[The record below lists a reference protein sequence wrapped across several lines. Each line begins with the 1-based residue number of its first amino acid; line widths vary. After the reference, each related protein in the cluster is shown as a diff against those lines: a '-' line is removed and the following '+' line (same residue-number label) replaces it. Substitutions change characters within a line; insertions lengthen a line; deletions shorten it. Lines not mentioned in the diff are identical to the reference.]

1 MLTKRA
7 LFRWGPAI
15 CVLMLLLYS
24 LTPASAQP
32 AKPKG
37 RDISG
42 TVVDIDTAPV
52 ANATVA
58 VTGGGPSAVTAAD
71 GSFTLTGVAT
81 SNLTIEVTASGF
93 TAKQVPVVGAAA
105 ALQLQIVV
113 VKPAAPTAAPTRL
126 VGGVVSD
133 ASHAPIAG
141 ATVRV
146 HGTDL
151 SVTTAADGSF
161 TLPGVA
167 VGDVT
172 LDVEAA
178 NQPQVT
184 VTVPADRAALVVTV
198 GPAAPA
204 QPGAPT
210 TRTILGTVTETPS
223 KEAIVAAEVKVV
235 GTQTVVF
242 TEADGGFKI
251 ESQDLGPVELEVTA
265 AGHEVRTI
273 KVPAETSTVAVTL
286 GLVEGEQIVVQGR
299 APSISKTNL
308 VSGSSVIDG
317 KDLTRVPAATLDDA
331 MTAKLAGANMQSNSG
346 APGGGA
352 QLRLRGISTINGQSS
367 PLYVIDGVVISNVST
382 PGGVNAVTGAAGG
395 GNPSNQDN
403 ATNRV
408 ADLNPNDIENIE
420 VLKGASAAALYGSKA
435 ANGVVIITTKRGRAG
450 ENHASVTQ
458 RFGIAQVS
466 KKYGSRT
473 WHSLDEVKGQF
484 CGSKDTAETCDANPY
499 VQAYV
504 AANGK
509 TYDHE
514 AEIER
519 VPFMTETLA
528 SISGG
533 TENGNYYG
541 SVLISDQP
549 GVVIGTFYKKQSGR
563 LALGYKLFDIIN
575 VGLTANVIH
584 SLSDRGL
591 SNNDNTGVSPW
602 YVFSTTP
609 NFVDLRAKNGIFPSN
624 IAVSGNPLQNV
635 ELFQNR
641 QEITRGIVGATTS
654 VDVFKTKDNEHRVK
668 LLGNFGADTYV
679 QKDNVISPVEL
690 TFENDDGLPG
700 TVVDGSTTNL
710 NLNVGTSAT
719 WVYTPK
725 SGALR
730 SGLTAGLTYESVD
743 LHSVYGIARNLT
755 AGQTKTDSATS
766 VRTNESNLRTKE
778 LGGYLQEELSLLDDR
793 LSILGGALAERSS
806 LNGDDKKFYF
816 YPKLGGAYSLLKPG
830 KPAADVL
837 DAFESLRVRAAYGE
851 TGNRP
856 NYGNKFTPL
865 SAVNNIDGT
874 GTVILG
880 GTAGAANIEPER
892 QREIELGIDAATKDQ
907 RVVLELTGYQRSISN
922 MLLSRALA
930 TTTGFGSQFINGG
943 SLRNRGIE
951 AALSVK
957 PLPTN
962 KLIDWTTRGTL
973 TLNRSKVTEL
983 PDGVPA
989 FNVAIGFGAGYGVYR
1004 IEQGKSATQIVAN
1017 DANGK
1022 LVTVGDGEPDFRVGW
1037 SNVVNAGD
1045 FTLSTLL
1052 DWQHGSKVINLTTNN
1067 YDYNGNAPDQAA
1079 AAKRMAAGS
1088 NLPYIEDGS
1097 FVKVREISIT
1107 YTLPKQYVTQ
1117 LGPLK
1122 NLQFTLSGRNL
1133 LTFTSYTGLDPEVSN
1148 FGSQPVARN
1157 IDVTPYPP
1165 SRSYWL
1171 SITAGI

>member
-7 LFRWGPAI
+7 TDRVGLAI
-15 CVLMLLLYS
+15 CVLMLLFSS
-24 LTPASAQP
+24 LTPALAQP
-32 AKPKG
+32 AKAKG
-37 RDISG
+37 RDITG
-42 TVVDIDTAPV
+42 TVVDVDTTPV

-71 GSFTLTGVAT
+71 GSFTLAGVAT
-81 SNLTIEVTASGF
+81 TNVTIDVTADGF
-93 TAKQVPVVGAAA
+93 TSKQIPVLGAAA

-113 VKPAAPTAAPTRL
+113 VKPAAPIAAATRM

-151 SVTTAADGSF
+151 QVLTAADGSF

-167 VGDVT
+167 VGEVT
-172 LDVEAA
+172 IDVEAA
-178 NQPQVT
+178 NQPPVR

-198 GPAAPA
+198 GPAAPPA
-204 QPGAPT
+204 PGPAT
-210 TRTILGTVTETPS
+210 TRTIRGNVIETPS
-223 KEAIVAAEVKVV
+223 KEPIVAAEVKIAGSQTLVFSDPD
-235 GTQTVVF
+235 GTFVL
-242 TEADGGFKI
+242 DGVA
-251 ESQDLGPVELEVTA
+251 LGPVQLEITA

-273 KVPAETSTVAVTL
+273 PVAASTNTVSVTL
-286 GLVEGEQIVVQGR
+286 GLVEGEQIIVQGR
-299 APSISKTNL
+299 APSISKQHIVN
-308 VSGSSVIDG
+308 GGSVIEG

-331 MTAKLAGANMQSNSG
+331 MTGKLAGANLQSNSG

-352 QLRLRGISTINGQSS
+352 QLRLRGVSTINGQSS
-367 PLYVIDGVVISNVST
+367 PLYVIDGVIISNIST

-395 GNPSNQDN
+395 GNPSTQDN
-403 ATNRV
+403 AVNRI

-435 ANGVVIITTKRGRAG
+435 ANGVVIITTKRGRQG

-458 RFGIAQVS
+458 RIGFSQVS
-466 KKYGSRT
+466 KHYGDRT
-473 WHSLDEVKGQF
+473 WHSIDEVKSQF
-484 CGSKDTAETCDANPY
+484 CGPTDTPAKCDANPY
-499 VQAYV
+499 VMAYV
-504 AANGK
+504 AAGGK

-514 AEIER
+514 AEITR
-519 VPFMTETLA
+519 TPFLTETLA
-528 SISGG
+528 NVTGG

-563 LALGYKLFDIIN
+563 VAVGYKFFDRLN
-575 VGLTANVIH
+575 LGLTANVIH

-591 SNNDNTGVSPW
+591 SNNDNTGVSP
-602 YVFSTTP
+602 YFVFSVTP
-609 NFVDLRAKNGIFPSN
+609 NFIDLREKNGIYPAN

-635 ELFQNR
+635 ALFQNR
-641 QEITRGIVGATTS
+641 QEVTRGIIGATASLDAFSTA
-654 VDVFKTKDNEHRVK
+654 DNEHKIK
-668 LLGNFGADTYV
+668 LLGNFGADTFV

-719 WVYTPK
+719 WAYTPH
-725 SGALR
+725 SGLLR

-743 LHSVYGIARNLT
+743 LHSVYVIARNLT

-766 VRTNESNLRTKE
+766 VRSNENNLRTKE
-778 LGGYLQEELSLLDDR
+778 LGGYLQEELSMLDDR
-793 LSILGGALAERSS
+793 LSILGGVLAERSS
-806 LNGDDKKFYF
+806 LNGDSNKYF
-816 YPKLGGAYSLLKPG
+816 LYPKLGGAYSLLTPN
-830 KPAADVL
+830 KPAAGAL

-856 NYGNKFTPL
+856 NYTNKFTAL

-874 GTVILG
+874 GTVIFNPN
-880 GTAGAANIEPER
+880 AGSSGLEPER
-892 QREIELGIDAATKDQ
+892 QREIELGVDTATKDQ
-907 RVVLELTGYQRSISN
+907 RVVVELTAYQRSISN
-922 MLLSRALA
+922 MLLQRALA
-930 TTTGFGSQFINGG
+930 TTTGFTTQFINGG
-943 SLRNRGIE
+943 SMHNRGIE
-951 AALSVK
+951 AAVSLK
-957 PLPTN
+957 PLPT
-962 KLIDWTTRGTL
+962 KLVDWTTRGTL

-989 FNVAIGFGAGYGVYR
+989 FNIPVGFGAGFGAYR
-1004 IEQGKSATQIVAN
+1004 IEVGKSATQIVAN

-1022 LVTVGDGEPDFRVGW
+1022 LVSVGDGEPDFRVGW
-1037 SNVVNAGD
+1037 SNVVTAGD

-1052 DWQHGSKVINLTTNN
+1052 DWQHGSKVINLTTQN
-1067 YDYNGNAPDQAA
+1067 YDGNGNAPDQEA
-1079 AAKRMAAGS
+1079 AAKRLAAKS
-1088 NLPYIEDGS
+1088 FLPYIEDGS
-1097 FVKVREISIT
+1097 FVKVREISVT
-1107 YTLPKQYVTQ
+1107 YNLPKQYVSQ

-1122 NLQFTLSGRNL
+1122 NLSVTVSGRNL

-1148 FGSQPVARN
+1148 FGSQPIARN

-1171 SITAGI
+1171 SVTAGI